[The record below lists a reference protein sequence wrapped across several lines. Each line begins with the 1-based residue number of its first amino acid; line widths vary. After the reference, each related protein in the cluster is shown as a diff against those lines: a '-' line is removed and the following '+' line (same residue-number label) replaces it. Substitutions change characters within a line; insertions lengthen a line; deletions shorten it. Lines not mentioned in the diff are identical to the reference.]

1 MNTPISKPPH
11 DHARCIQEALSL
23 AEKLCRERG
32 VRLTPLR
39 RRVLELI
46 WEDHRAVKA
55 YELLGRLE
63 PLRSAKP
70 ATVYR
75 ALEFLL
81 TQGLIHRLES
91 QNAFIGCS
99 CGGRPHQVL
108 LLICNRC
115 GKVTELPAP
124 KVMTALASMLEQVD
138 FLPQQQA
145 IEVSG
150 LCAECGTPA
159 SDTKD

>member
-1 MNTPISKPPH
+1 MVKPLH
-11 DHARCIQEALSL
+11 DHAHCVQEALSL

-55 YELLGRLE
+55 YDLLGRIQ

-81 TQGLIHRLES
+81 AQGLIHKLES
-91 QNAFIGCS
+91 QNAFIGCG
-99 CGGRPHQVL
+99 CGDRPHRVL
-108 LLICNRC
+108 LLICTGC
-115 GKVTELPAP
+115 GKVAELPAP
-124 KVMTALASMLEQVD
+124 GVMAAVTDALEQVG

-145 IEVSG
+145 IEIAG
-150 LCAECGTPA
+150 LCAEC
-159 SDTKD
+159 TKPLATEPSKKR